1 MGTPSDFIH
10 LFHRHHKSNKDPS
23 QKVVA
28 EEDRTSNEDSAGKTS
43 SAAQS
48 PQERKFLRDP
58 FRNTNHPD
66 ANYFDPMSQKRNASP
81 GVDPSNTGA

>member
-28 EEDRTSNEDSAGKTS
+28 EEDRTSNEDSAEKTS